1 MLKKG
6 TSAGIFMLLL
16 LLYTVLQWRYVA
28 LDFWNDELYT
38 LRYFAC
44 ASFTAIL
51 TDYHVPNNHI
61 LFNALN
67 RLYLLLIGETDFP
80 TLLQSPEKLR
90 GLMFVYAGLT
100 LWGTWKLGA
109 RFFSPLTGLLAVAI
123 TATTLPYLNFA
134 LQIRGYGLSALWL
147 MGLLYSTLSFHKKRS
162 REAAFG
168 IIGSAGALMYT
179 VPSNLYF
186 ILAIGLFWG
195 IFWVRQMLHSGLHLR
210 NKAFQIALLTAIGL
224 KLALLA
230 YVPVFGQ
237 VFNNPYVTYEPFK
250 WSNLTYYAPV
260 VLGDFISGRWWLLPF
275 AVLGYALGRRHWL
288 PQAQSALLLLTV
300 LVLPFLLV
308 YILGNTAPKRIFIP
322 LVPVFALLLSIGI
335 AAEVKELPRFR
346 WQGVVALLLVAGYG
360 VFQVFQSWSE
370 SSAQI
375 MADIKLGG
383 RSQGLTH
390 QYYSWH
396 YQPQLEVE
404 LYKGDYF
411 NPGIPVGIV
420 GCEPHGLRYF
430 LEAAGIPYLQD
441 ANVDSLLNQHDT
453 VDIFS
458 SRPLRV
464 ARDFA
469 YANGEIISY
478 SGKLSYHT
486 PIRLRIDPAIRDT
499 LRQLLPDTTI
509 RLIAQGLLPGS
520 LPPDQPALSLKA
532 QPAKLGDLSTFLRQ
546 QQPFVLL
553 QPDSLGP
560 ESLPLAGME
569 YTFDFRDSLGSYHTY
584 EAQPRLLERRQ
595 IWSSQKAQEADGE
608 NPYANLWAATLSD
621 TMANHTPEWLRIDL
635 EARFEAGQGGTLV
648 FDVNRGGEN
657 IHWKGQPLDDYYHT
671 GQLVHSAT
679 IYFQCP
685 EGLQAGDR
693 VQVYL
698 WSNAG
703 GRVKLERAGIWQGYG
718 LDP

>member
-6 TSAGIFMLLL
+6 TSTGIFVLLL
-16 LLYTVLQWRYVA
+16 LLYIVLQWRYVA

-44 ASFTAIL
+44 ASFAAVL

-67 RLYLLLIGETDFP
+67 RLYLLLIGETDFLN
-80 TLLQSPEKLR
+80 LLQSPGKLR

-100 LWGTWKLGA
+100 LWSTWKLGA

-147 MGLLYSTLSFHKKRS
+147 VGLLYSTLSFHEKRS
-162 REAAFG
+162 RGAAFG

-179 VPSNLYF
+179 IPSNLYF
-186 ILAIGLFWG
+186 ILAVGLFWG
-195 IFWVRQMLHSGLHLR
+195 IYWVRNMLHSGLHLR
-210 NKAFQIALLTAIGL
+210 NKAFQVALLTAVGL

-230 YVPVFGQ
+230 YAPVFGQ

-260 VLGDFISGRWWLLPF
+260 VLGDFMGGRWWLLPF

-288 PQAQSALLLLTV
+288 PQAQSVLLLLTV

-308 YILGNTAPKRIFIP
+308 YLLGNAAPKRIFIP

-346 WQGVVALLLVAGYG
+346 WQEIIAVLLVAGYG
-360 VFQVFQSWSE
+360 IFHVFQGWQE
-370 SSAQI
+370 SSTQM

-396 YQPQLEVE
+396 YRPQREVD
-404 LYKGDYF
+404 LYKGHYF
-411 NPGIPVGIV
+411 DPGIPVGIV

-430 LEAAGIPYLQD
+430 LEAKGIPYLQD
-441 ANVDSLLNQHDT
+441 ADVDSLLSRHDT

-458 SRPLRV
+458 RRPLRV
-464 ARDFA
+464 MREAA
-469 YANGEIISY
+469 YANNQIISWR
-478 SGKLSYHT
+478 GQLSYHT
-486 PIRLRIDPAIRDT
+486 AIRLSIDPAIRDT
-499 LRQLLPDTTI
+499 LQQLLPEPNA
-509 RLIAQGLLPGS
+509 RLIARGLLPGS
-520 LPPDQPALSLKA
+520 LPPDHPALRLKA
-532 QPAKLGDLSTFLRQ
+532 KPSRLGALSTFLQ
-546 QQPFVLL
+546 EQQPFVLL
-553 QPDSLGP
+553 QPDTLSP
-560 ESLPLAGME
+560 EDLPLSGME
-569 YTFDFRDSLGSYHTY
+569 YRFHFRDSLGGYHTY
-584 EAQPRLLERRQ
+584 DAQLRPLERVQ
-595 IWSSQKAQEADGE
+595 IWSSQQAQKADAED
-608 NPYANLWAATLSD
+608 PYANLWSDTLSD
-621 TMANHTPEWLRIDL
+621 TTANGPPEWLRIDL

-648 FDVNRGGEN
+648 FDVNRDGEAV
-657 IHWKGQPLDDYYHT
+657 HWKGLLLDDYHQA
-671 GQLVHSAT
+671 GQPVQAAT
-679 IYFQCP
+679 LYYQWP
-685 EGLQAGDR
+685 EGLQAGDH

-703 GRVKLERAGIWQGYG
+703 GQVELEGARIWQGYG
-718 LDP
+718 LNQ

>member
-1 MLKKG
+1 
-6 TSAGIFMLLL
+6 MLLL

-100 LWGTWKLGA
+100 LWGIWKLGA

-195 IFWVRQMLHSGLHLR
+195 ICWVRHMLHNGLHLR

-260 VLGDFISGRWWLLPF
+260 VLGDFMGGRWWLLPF
-275 AVLGYALGRRHWL
+275 ALLGYALGRRHWL

-308 YILGNTAPKRIFIP
+308 YILGNAAPKRIFIP
-322 LVPVFALLLSIGI
+322 LVPVFALLLSVGI
-335 AAEVKELPRFR
+335 AAEVRELPRFR
-346 WQGVVALLLVAGYG
+346 WQGVVAVLLVAGYG
-360 VFQVFQSWSE
+360 VFQVFQGWSE
-370 SSAQI
+370 SSAQM

-396 YQPQLEVE
+396 YRPQREVD
-404 LYKGDYF
+404 LYKDDYF
-411 NPGIPVGIV
+411 DPGIPVGIV
-420 GCEPHGLRYF
+420 GGEPHGLRYF
-430 LEAAGIPYLQD
+430 LEAKGIPYLQD
-441 ANVDSLLNQHDT
+441 ANVDSLLNRHDT
-453 VDIFS
+453 VDVFS
-458 SRPLRV
+458 RRPLRV
-464 ARDFA
+464 MRAAA
-469 YANGEIISY
+469 YAKGEIISWR
-478 SGKLSYHT
+478 GKISYHT
-486 PIRLRIDPAIRDT
+486 AIRFRINPAIRDNIQ
-499 LRQLLPDTTI
+499 QLLPDTTT

-520 LPPDQPALSLKA
+520 LPPDHPALSLKA
-532 QPAKLGDLSTFLRQ
+532 QPAKLGDLSTFLRR

-560 ESLPLAGME
+560 ESLPLTGVE
-569 YTFDFRDSLGSYHTY
+569 YTFDFRDSLRGYHTY
-584 EAQPRLLERRQ
+584 DAQPHLLERVQ
-595 IWSSQKAQEADGE
+595 VWSSQNTQEANAED
-608 NPYANLWAATLSD
+608 PYANLWSATLSD
-621 TMANHTPEWLRIDL
+621 TIANHPPGWLRIDL

-648 FDVNRGGEN
+648 FDVTRDGEN
-657 IHWKGQPLDDYYHT
+657 IHWKGYPLDDYHQA
-671 GQLVHSAT
+671 GQPVHPAT
-679 IYFQCP
+679 LYFQWP
-685 EGLQAGDR
+685 EGLRAGDH

-703 GRVKLERAGIWQGYG
+703 GRVVLEGAKIWQGYG
-718 LDP
+718 LNQ

>member
-6 TSAGIFMLLL
+6 MSTGIFMLLL
-16 LLYTVLQWRYVA
+16 LLYTVLQWRYLA
-28 LDFWNDELYT
+28 LDFWNDEIYT

-44 ASFTAIL
+44 ASFAAVL

-67 RLYLLLIGETDFP
+67 RLYLLLIGETDFL

-109 RFFSPLTGLLAVAI
+109 RFFSLLTGLLAVAI
-123 TATTLPYLNFA
+123 SATTLPYLNFA

-147 MGLLYSTLSFHKKRS
+147 LGLLYSTLSFHEKRS
-162 REAAFG
+162 RGAAFG

-179 VPSNLYF
+179 LPSNLYF
-186 ILAIGLFWG
+186 ILAVGLFWG
-195 IFWVRQMLHSGLHLR
+195 ICWVRHMLHNGLHLR

-260 VLGDFISGRWWLLPF
+260 VLGDFMGGRWWLLPF
-275 AVLGYALGRRHWL
+275 ALLGYALGRRDWL

-308 YILGNTAPKRIFIP
+308 YILGNAAPKRIFIP
-322 LVPVFALLLSIGI
+322 LVPVFALLLSVGI
-335 AAEVKELPRFR
+335 AAEVRELPRFR
-346 WQGVVALLLVAGYG
+346 WQGVVAVLLVAGYG
-360 VFQVFQSWSE
+360 VFQVFQGWSE
-370 SSAQI
+370 SSAQM

-396 YQPQLEVE
+396 YRPQREVD
-404 LYKGDYF
+404 LYKDDYF
-411 NPGIPVGIV
+411 YPGIPVGIV

-430 LEAAGIPYLQD
+430 LEAEGIPYLQD
-441 ANVDSLLNQHDT
+441 ANVDSLLNRHDT

-458 SRPLRV
+458 SRPLRLMRE
-464 ARDFA
+464 AA

-478 SGKLSYHT
+478 RGQLSYHT
-486 PIRLRIDPAIRDT
+486 PIRLRIDPAIRGT
-499 LRQLLPDTTI
+499 LQQLLPDTTI

-560 ESLPLAGME
+560 ENLPLAGME
-569 YTFDFRDSLGSYHTY
+569 YTFDFRDSLRGYHTY
-584 EAQPRLLERRQ
+584 KAQPRLLERRQ
-595 IWSSQKAQEADGE
+595 VWSSQQTQEADAE
-608 NPYANLWAATLSD
+608 NPYANLWSATLSD
-621 TMANHTPEWLRIDL
+621 TIAHRSPDWLRIDL
-635 EARFEAGQGGTLV
+635 EAHFEAGQGGTLV
-648 FDVNRGGEN
+648 FDVNRDGETV
-657 IHWKGQPLDDYYHT
+657 HWKGLPLDDYH
-671 GQLVHSAT
+671 QAWQPVQAAT
-679 IYFQCP
+679 LYFRWP
-685 EGLQAGDR
+685 EGLQTGDY

-703 GRVKLERAGIWQGYG
+703 GRVVLEGAKIWQGYG
-718 LDP
+718 LNQ